1 MSIAL
6 IVSVSSAVWVIVL
19 CAVFMYE
26 DKRGERKVFVRL
38 RNMLDIAAAAVTAI
52 VARLFGWWGAGRV
65 RLFLH
70 FVLHTVLRTVLRTV
84 RRLEKGVESLL
95 RQNKHHAKKIRLADT
110 ESTSHLAEVARYKK
124 DLSARSNR
132 SKL

>member
-6 IVSVSSAVWVIVL
+6 IVSVSSAVWVIAL
-19 CAVFMYE
+19 CTVFMYE
-26 DKRGERKVFVRL
+26 DKYGERKLFVRL
-38 RNMLDIAAAAVTAI
+38 RNMIDTVANAMKAVI
-52 VARLFGWWGAGRV
+52 ARLFGWWGAGRV

-84 RRLEKGVESLL
+84 RRIEKRVESLL
-95 RQNKHHAKKIRLADT
+95 HQNKHRAKKIRFDET
-110 ESTSHLAEVARYKK
+110 STNSHLAEVAQYKK
-124 DLSARSNR
+124 DLSARNKR